1 MKWIVANIKG
11 IMIVSG
17 ALTFTMVYAAIAP
30 QAALQSNFGAVLEG
44 PVADVVVRNW
54 GALIGLVG
62 AMLVAGA
69 FDPGSRTLALVVAG
83 VSKLVF
89 ISLVLAH
96 GRQFLGNQAGMAI
109 AIDAVWVAVF
119 AAYLVGA
126 RVGRP
131 RPARER
137 IEGK

>member
-17 ALTFTMVYAAIAP
+17 ALTFTMVCAAIAP
-30 QAALQSNFGAVLEG
+30 RAALQSNFGATLEG

-54 GALIGLVG
+54 GALIGLMG

-69 FDPGSRTLALVVAG
+69 FDPGSRTIALVVAG
-83 VSKLVF
+83 LSKVVF

-96 GRQFLGNQAGMAI
+96 GGQFLGSQAGIAI
-109 AIDAVWVAVF
+109 ALDAIWVVLY
-119 AAYLVGA
+119 AAYLAGA
-126 RVGRP
+126 RAGRP
-131 RPARER
+131 QPAAER
-137 IEGK
+137 SMV